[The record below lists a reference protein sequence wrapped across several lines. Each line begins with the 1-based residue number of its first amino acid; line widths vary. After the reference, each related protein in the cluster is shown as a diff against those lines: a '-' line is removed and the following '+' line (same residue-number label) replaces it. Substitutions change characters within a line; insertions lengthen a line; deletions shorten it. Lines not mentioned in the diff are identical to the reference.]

1 MKHLRRFKENSEGIN
16 KEDIQEEAYGLL
28 SHLIDSQGVRIEVAD
43 GPSTIHTF
51 IYRLN
56 KSIEWGDC
64 KQDIIPFITYMYNKY
79 TFENIEKHEVEYDEG
94 FLKFTMTDR
103 LIFIKDI
110 NDFENIDDDLK
121 IYEIYFIISK

>member
-1 MKHLRRFKENSEGIN
+1 MKHLRRFKENSEGIT

-28 SHLIDSQGVRIEVAD
+28 SHLIDSQGVRIVVED
-43 GPSTIHTF
+43 GTSTIHTF
-51 IYRLN
+51 IYHLN
-56 KSIEWGDC
+56 KAIEWGDY

-79 TFENIEKHEVEYDEG
+79 TFENIEKQEVEYDEG
-94 FLKFTMTDR
+94 FLKFTLIDR

>member
-1 MKHLRRFKENSEGIN
+1 MKHLRRFKENSEGIT

-28 SHLIDSQGVRIEVAD
+28 SHLIDSQGVRIVVED
-43 GPSTIHTF
+43 GTSTIHTF
-51 IYRLN
+51 IYHLN
-56 KSIEWGDC
+56 IEWGDY

-79 TFENIEKHEVEYDEG
+79 TFENIEKQEVEYDEG
-94 FLKFTMTDR
+94 FLKFTLIDR